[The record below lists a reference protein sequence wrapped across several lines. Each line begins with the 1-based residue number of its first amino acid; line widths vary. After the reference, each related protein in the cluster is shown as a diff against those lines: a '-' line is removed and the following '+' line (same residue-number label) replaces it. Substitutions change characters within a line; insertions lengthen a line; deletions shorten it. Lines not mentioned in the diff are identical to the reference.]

1 MSFLR
6 NLASKLYW
14 LFLGA
19 TYKCWPDALWLKIT
33 YRAKMKRKLNLKN
46 PQSFSEKLAWLK
58 IHDKKKIY
66 TQMVDKYDAKNF
78 VRDRIGDE
86 VIIPTYGVWNDFDEI
101 DFSKLPNKFVL
112 KCTHDSGGIVICRDK
127 DAFDLKRAK
136 VKLDRSLRHNFWW
149 WYREWPYKNVT
160 PRILA
165 EQYMEDETS
174 KKGLGLTDYKFYCFN
189 GEPKYLYISCG
200 LENHSTARISFLTM
214 DWQFAPF
221 HRKDYAQYDVLPPKP
236 SQFDK
241 MVNIARE
248 LSKDMDFLRVDLY
261 QIDNHVYFSEL
272 TFYPCAGVMPFEP
285 EDWDYKFGN
294 LLSLH
299 S

>member
-14 LFLGA
+14 LFWGA

-174 KKGLGLTDYKFYCFN
+174 KKGLGLTDYKFYFFN
-189 GEPKYLYISCG
+189 
-200 LENHSTARISFLTM
+200 
-214 DWQFAPF
+214 
-221 HRKDYAQYDVLPPKP
+221 V
-236 SQFDK
+236 
-241 MVNIARE
+241 
-248 LSKDMDFLRVDLY
+248 
-261 QIDNHVYFSEL
+261 
-272 TFYPCAGVMPFEP
+272 
-285 EDWDYKFGN
+285 
-294 LLSLH
+294 
-299 S
+299 